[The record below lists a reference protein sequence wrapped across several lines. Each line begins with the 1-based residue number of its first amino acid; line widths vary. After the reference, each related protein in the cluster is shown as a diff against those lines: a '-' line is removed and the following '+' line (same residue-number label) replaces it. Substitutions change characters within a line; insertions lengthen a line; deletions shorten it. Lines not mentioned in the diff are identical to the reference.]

1 MSHEISSI
9 NLILLKDDEIFTINS
24 TLITLNINKKRR
36 IAKHVAK
43 RAEHVI
49 DKCFDAKI

>member
-1 MSHEISSI
+1 MSNVISSI
-9 NLILLKDDEIFTINS
+9 NLILLKDDEIFTRS